1 MSTLKTTVSA
11 SLGTPGVASA
21 SYNNTVASQPPE
33 GFYVVIGR
41 GAASAVNLATLLQSP
56 AAAPRLAHP
65 KEPAERLKI
74 HLVGLPDPWE
84 TYHAHG
90 MGQPPHLLCL
100 PGFAKKPMPGAR
112 TIRSGMH
119 SQDFSAITHEQMDAM
134 IKQAK
139 ITTHTAWVP
148 IIQPQLPGGG
158 GAVIK
163 PELLDKLEK
172 EGLVVG
178 SLKGLLALDYPVGFP
193 AYRLVLVNPTGECSL
208 LYAHKIDICTGVGRP
223 QNEVALRT
231 TDEALSRLW
240 RPPYDWDD
248 GTKNRVMVTG
258 PEALCISTRW
268 KPTDRICVFGAG
280 GIGLNM
286 VERAEDVG
294 CYLDWYPNTLPG
306 NGNRAPATSL
316 HRSFNLPRNDTVLK
330 TAKSIGNPGR
340 TMNPDESG
348 VRDAKLLPTKLNV
361 PLYPA
366 SQRWR
371 FANGTLLE
379 KVTGTGNPK
388 DGAVVEAKSG
398 DPVNAATTMD
408 YDENSTAITT
418 KGFPYSGWYSGA
430 HAKITGDH
438 ADTTHFDRVF
448 FCVGFDN
455 AAELGV
461 PKTMVDE
468 TMVELEAF
476 GRHVGMQTAD
486 NRIRVLGAAATMY
499 PGRPAR
505 VTAGSPTDEFFAWLP
520 YSAVLPGFIY
530 AGVTIAEAN
539 GWFDDAHP
547 NTNINTMPALEL
559 SKHLLA
565 KGLGTLAAS
574 QVSDALI
581 TARRMK
587 NGFADLND
595 LNAKVVDSNN
605 TPGSVT
611 FVAPGWQVHLA
622 GLTFD
627 YGPPLAWT

>member
-1 MSTLKTTVSA
+1 VSTLKTTVSA

-258 PEALCISTRW
+258 PRPC
-268 KPTDRICVFGAG
+268 
-280 GIGLNM
+280 
-286 VERAEDVG
+286 
-294 CYLDWYPNTLPG
+294 
-306 NGNRAPATSL
+306 
-316 HRSFNLPRNDTVLK
+316 
-330 TAKSIGNPGR
+330 
-340 TMNPDESG
+340 
-348 VRDAKLLPTKLNV
+348 
-361 PLYPA
+361 A
-366 SQRWR
+366 S
-371 FANGTLLE
+371 
-379 KVTGTGNPK
+379 P
-388 DGAVVEAKSG
+388 
-398 DPVNAATTMD
+398 
-408 YDENSTAITT
+408 
-418 KGFPYSGWYSGA
+418 
-430 HAKITGDH
+430 H
-438 ADTTHFDRVF
+438 
-448 FCVGFDN
+448 
-455 AAELGV
+455 
-461 PKTMVDE
+461 
-468 TMVELEAF
+468 
-476 GRHVGMQTAD
+476 
-486 NRIRVLGAAATMY
+486 
-499 PGRPAR
+499 
-505 VTAGSPTDEFFAWLP
+505 AGSPPIA
-520 YSAVLPGFIY
+520 SASS
-530 AGVTIAEAN
+530 AR
-539 GWFDDAHP
+539 
-547 NTNINTMPALEL
+547 
-559 SKHLLA
+559 
-565 KGLGTLAAS
+565 AAS
-574 QVSDALI
+574 GSTWSNAPRMSAAI
-581 TARRMK
+581 STGIPTPCPATETEHPPHRCTARSTSRETTRCSRRPR
-587 NGFADLND
+587 AS
-595 LNAKVVDSNN
+595 AIR
-605 TPGSVT
+605 
-611 FVAPGWQVHLA
+611 A
-622 GLTFD
+622 G
-627 YGPPLAWT
+627 P